1 MHTFAHPSKQQ
12 KASSRQSR
20 SAVPTLQQL
29 DWRPAQEARGGSEV
43 TGGHEAGGGG
53 GVGVEVV
60 TGGGGGGGV
69 ARGVVATCAAVGG
82 PLQQTSSF
90 PRAWFIQGCNKTFV
104 ILASPLQ

>member
-43 TGGHEAGGGG
+43 TGGHEAGGGVGG
-53 GVGVEVV
+53 GVV
-60 TGGGGGGGV
+60 TGGGGGGV

-90 PRAWFIQGCNKTFV
+90 PRAWFIQGCNGTFV
-104 ILASPLQ
+104 ILASLQ

>member
-43 TGGHEAGGGG
+43 TGGHEAGVGGGGG
-53 GVGVEVV
+53 GV
-60 TGGGGGGGV
+60 TGGGGGGV

-90 PRAWFIQGCNKTFV
+90 PRAWFIQGCNNTLV
-104 ILASPLQ
+104 ILASLQ

>member
-43 TGGHEAGGGG
+43 TGGHEAGVGC
-53 GVGVEVV
+53 GVGEV
-60 TGGGGGGGV
+60 TGGGGGGV

-90 PRAWFIQGCNKTFV
+90 PRAWFIQGCNNTFV
-104 ILASPLQ
+104 ILASLQ